1 MLMKGR
7 RQLADLEARAALG
20 IADSAF
26 NADELTRL
34 GYTRTS
40 VVPILLDI
48 AALERTPPNP
58 AIRKLAATTWL
69 FVGRIA
75 PNKAQHDIVKAFAA
89 YRRLHDPDARLRL
102 VGGSSSHT
110 YECALHDFIGALE
123 LGDAIEVTGAVDDAT
138 LMAYYDT
145 SDVFVVLSEHE
156 GFCVPL
162 LEAMFHDLPIVAY
175 ASTAI
180 PGTVG
185 DAALLLQ
192 QKDAYTV
199 AEAVARVTSDSVLRA
214 QLVAAGKARL
224 PEFDVARSRQK
235 LLDAVVPVVGDAR

>member
-1 MLMKGR
+1 
-7 RQLADLEARAALG
+7 
-20 IADSAF
+20 
-26 NADELTRL
+26 
-34 GYTRTS
+34 
-40 VVPILLDI
+40 
-48 AALERTPPNP
+48 
-58 AIRKLAATTWL
+58 L

-199 AEAVARVTSDSVLRA
+199 AEAVARVTSDSALRA